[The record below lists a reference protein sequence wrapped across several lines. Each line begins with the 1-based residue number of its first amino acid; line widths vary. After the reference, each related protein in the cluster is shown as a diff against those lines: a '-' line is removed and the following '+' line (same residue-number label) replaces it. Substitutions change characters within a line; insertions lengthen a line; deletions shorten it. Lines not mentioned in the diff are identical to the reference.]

1 MSSHATGPE
10 PLDPEP
16 ESAASPQATSGT
28 EGEGAARDVSRRIFL
43 GGVASAAAT
52 LAADVSAQTPE
63 QVNVEA
69 FISGVRAA
77 RVFDLGFNWDQ
88 SSPVLS
94 LNPPYAFALNATH
107 RQTHEVFGS
116 APGSQ
121 VSWTSEILYF
131 SGQHGA
137 PTIDAIGHIGRNLKL
152 HGGVDAVQA
161 TSRPDGIGN
170 DLGIEAFPRDLLLS
184 RGVLLDV
191 ARVVAGGAADPLPPG
206 FEITAKHLED
216 AARAHGVRVTRGDS
230 VLIRTGW
237 GQYFGK
243 DNARYLGEKSP
254 GPGVDAGRWLVG
266 QGVRLTGTDTAT
278 YEVRPAV
285 NGKELFPVHML
296 MIADNGIYLVENAN
310 LEELGATGVQLF
322 CLVVPPLRIRGASGS
337 PLRMLAMTPRRS

>member
-1 MSSHATGPE
+1 MSGSASTGPDSSDN
-10 PLDPEP
+10 P
-16 ESAASPQATSGT
+16 G
-28 EGEGAARDVSRRIFL
+28 GEVSRRLFL
-43 GGVASAAAT
+43 GGVATAAA
-52 LAADVSAQTPE
+52 AAVATEARAQSTE

-88 SSPVLS
+88 SPPVLS

-107 RQTHEVFGS
+107 RQTYEIFGT

-170 DLGIEAFPRDLLLS
+170 DLGIETFPRDLLLS
-184 RGVLLDV
+184 RGILLDV
-191 ARVVAGGAADPLPPG
+191 ARTIASGGGDPLPPG

-216 AARAHGVRVTRGDS
+216 TARAQGVRVNRGDA

-254 GPGVDAGRWLVG
+254 GPGVDAGQWLAT
-266 QGVRLTGTDTAT
+266 QGVRLTGADTAT
-278 YEVRPAV
+278 YEVRPPV
-285 NGKELFPVHML
+285 HGKELFPVHML

-310 LEELGATGVQLF
+310 LEELGAARVYVF

-337 PLRMLAMTPRRS
+337 PLRMLALTPRQS

>member
-1 MSSHATGPE
+1 MSGPASTGP
-10 PLDPEP
+10 DPSDP
-16 ESAASPQATSGT
+16 PG
-28 EGEGAARDVSRRIFL
+28 GELSRRVFL
-43 GGVASAAAT
+43 GGVATATAAT
-52 LAADVSAQTPE
+52 LATETCAQSAE

-107 RQTHEVFGS
+107 RQTYEIFGTV
-116 APGSQ
+116 PGSQ

-170 DLGIEAFPRDLLLS
+170 DLGIETFPRDLLLS
-184 RGVLLDV
+184 RGILLDV
-191 ARVVAGGAADPLPPG
+191 ARTVAGGAADPLPPG

-216 AARAHGVRVTRGDS
+216 TARAQGVRVNRGDA

-254 GPGVDAGRWLVG
+254 GPGVDAGQWLAA
-266 QGVRLTGTDTAT
+266 QGVRLTGADSAT
-278 YEVRPAV
+278 YEVRPPV
-285 NGKELFPVHML
+285 HGKELFPVHML

-310 LEELGATGVQLF
+310 LEELGAARVHVF
-322 CLVVPPLRIRGASGS
+322 CLIVPPLRIRGASGS
-337 PLRMLAMTPRRS
+337 PLRMLALTPRQR

>member
-1 MSSHATGPE
+1 MSHPASAGPE
-10 PLDPEP
+10 SSD
-16 ESAASPQATSGT
+16 SPG
-28 EGEGAARDVSRRIFL
+28 GEVSRRIFL
-43 GGVASAAAT
+43 GGVATAAAAT
-52 LAADVSAQTPE
+52 LATDARAQSAE

-88 SSPVLS
+88 SSPVMS
-94 LNPPYAFALNATH
+94 VNPPYAFALNATH
-107 RQTHEVFGS
+107 RQTYEIFGT

-170 DLGIEAFPRDLLLS
+170 DLGIETFPRDLLLS

-191 ARVVAGGAADPLPPG
+191 ARTIASGAADPLLPG

-216 AARAHGVRVTRGDS
+216 TARAQGVRVNRGDA

-243 DNARYLGEKSP
+243 DNPRYLGEKSP
-254 GPGVDAGRWLVG
+254 GPGVDAGQWLVA

-278 YEVRPAV
+278 YEVRPPV
-285 NGKELFPVHML
+285 HGKELFPVHML
-296 MIADNGIYLVENAN
+296 MIADNGVYLVENAN
-310 LEELGATGVQLF
+310 LEELGAARVHVF

-337 PLRMLAMTPRRS
+337 PLRMLALTPRQS